1 MYGQENLNGKKL
13 NGFPLEIVAIGFP
26 QNRNKGFRIDS
37 VGGIAGKMPP
47 LRAPI
52 VKESYFPFLF
62 GGIGVCRKSQ
72 RMVFDQMITH
82 TLVPDCLQENFEAL
96 LVQGKNTLA
105 KIGIEIACL
114 ETFKKYTP

>member
-1 MYGQENLNGKKL
+1 
-13 NGFPLEIVAIGFP
+13 
-26 QNRNKGFRIDS
+26 
-37 VGGIAGKMPP
+37 
-47 LRAPI
+47 
-52 VKESYFPFLF
+52 LF
-62 GGIGVCRKSQ
+62 GCIGVCRESQ
-72 RMVFDQMITH
+72 RMFFDQMITH

>member
-1 MYGQENLNGKKL
+1 
-13 NGFPLEIVAIGFP
+13 
-26 QNRNKGFRIDS
+26 
-37 VGGIAGKMPP
+37 
-47 LRAPI
+47 
-52 VKESYFPFLF
+52 
-62 GGIGVCRKSQ
+62 
-72 RMVFDQMITH
+72 MVFDQMITH